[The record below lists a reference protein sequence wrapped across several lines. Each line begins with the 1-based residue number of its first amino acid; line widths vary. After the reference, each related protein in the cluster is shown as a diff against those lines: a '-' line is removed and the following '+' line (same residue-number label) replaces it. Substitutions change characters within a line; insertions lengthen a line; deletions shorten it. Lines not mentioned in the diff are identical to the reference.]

1 MSISRGYGHRLS
13 GSGPFNELTFG
24 SPQVGTVADRI
35 RAFQAS
41 QYSEVPPPSAS
52 NITSRTL
59 TSSKETTFKTDD
71 GGEKDSGAAL
81 LIERHTTVANRHA
94 QTTDTPSF
102 PLPRKQSRRRADK
115 IDQSPRKVS
124 AHTRPSTSMERNT
137 GEQKPAQ
144 KPVQPPSRRMSRRHR
159 SMENILAGSSEL
171 AGARSRLRSVIDD
184 NEEKPNLQRSRAY
197 TLAELN
203 HMLDNAIEGSVD
215 LDEVLSGSVT
225 SEHTPKTSLHQDQA
239 PISASQHQSLSRERV
254 SRSSLDSVR
263 PRSSGSSE
271 QAMYDDEK
279 NALYW
284 PHLITKGPKKHPHTS
299 HSTRPASTARPI
311 KPVIEPMQP
320 KPIQS
325 RTQFSPVRQRA
336 AMFESL
342 GPMVQVHGEDCGAF
356 QHYHP
361 DNTSFKQKPV
371 ATFRKVHKIKFGD
384 IIDER
389 PGTPLIPLTL
399 PQMVSP
405 REAPSPLA
413 QRTDQLEAEA
423 AEKNSNDNTVKHDND
438 RKSSMGWPF
447 RWSIFNKPASTQ
459 PEPEE
464 KAPSDVQSTH
474 RQEHDAT
481 KSTVVK
487 NRVQDLLLAA
497 KGRDDVEKKRW
508 ELERARM
515 SRRHSRFPPEI
526 AQESTRNEKHV
537 ESQKPRSS
545 QPPAL
550 SIPSEK
556 QTEATQ
562 NFLNV
567 ESEATAPI
575 TPLQHAMTEKQ
586 VLSPMS
592 LPEGMTTTST
602 SPKKVA
608 PRTPLRGRSRK
619 STHHLSVNDQERNV
633 EQQFNFSPR
642 PSRSASRTGGGGV
655 KVEVE
660 VRDSP
665 EREARERGEKI
676 VIIRANVEDLVRE
689 E

>member
-1 MSISRGYGHRLS
+1 
-13 GSGPFNELTFG
+13 
-24 SPQVGTVADRI
+24 V
-35 RAFQAS
+35 
-41 QYSEVPPPSAS
+41 
-52 NITSRTL
+52 
-59 TSSKETTFKTDD
+59 
-71 GGEKDSGAAL
+71 
-81 LIERHTTVANRHA
+81 
-94 QTTDTPSF
+94 
-102 PLPRKQSRRRADK
+102 
-115 IDQSPRKVS
+115 
-124 AHTRPSTSMERNT
+124 
-137 GEQKPAQ
+137 
-144 KPVQPPSRRMSRRHR
+144 
-159 SMENILAGSSEL
+159 AGSSDL
-171 AGARSRLRSVIDD
+171 AVARSRLRSVIDD

-215 LDEVLSGSVT
+215 LDDVFSGSVT
-225 SEHTPKTSLHQDQA
+225 GEPTPKGSLHQDQA
-239 PISASQHQSLSRERV
+239 PISASQRQSLSRERV

-263 PRSSGSSE
+263 PRSNSSSK

-284 PHLITKGPKKHPHTS
+284 PHLITNGPTKRPHTS
-299 HSTRPASTARPI
+299 HSTRLTSTARLPLN
-311 KPVIEPMQP
+311 PVIEPMQP
-320 KPIQS
+320 KPIHQS
-325 RTQFSPVRQRA
+325 RSQFSPVRQRA

-342 GPMVQVHGEDCGAF
+342 GPRVQIHGEDCGTF

-361 DNTSFKQKPV
+361 DNTFLKQKPA
-371 ATFRKVHKIKFGD
+371 ATTRKVHKIKFGD
-384 IIDER
+384 MIDER

-399 PQMVSP
+399 PQIVSP
-405 REAPSPLA
+405 REAPILSA
-413 QRTDQLEAEA
+413 QRAGQPEAELS
-423 AEKNSNDNTVKHDND
+423 EKNPDNNTVKHDTR

-464 KAPSDVQSTH
+464 KAPSDVQPTY
-474 RQEHDAT
+474 RQQHAT

-487 NRVQDLLLAA
+487 NRVQDLLQAA
-497 KGRDDVEKKRW
+497 KERDDVEKKRW
-508 ELERARM
+508 ELERQRM

-526 AQESTRNEKHV
+526 AQKSTGNKEHV
-537 ESQKPRSS
+537 ESQKPLPS
-545 QPPAL
+545 QPPTL

-556 QTEATQ
+556 QVEATPS
-562 NFLNV
+562 FLNV
-567 ESEATAPI
+567 ESEAIEPI

-592 LPEGMTTTST
+592 LPEGMTKTNT
-602 SPKKVA
+602 SPKKFT

-619 STHHLSVNDQERNV
+619 STHRLSVNDQERNV
-633 EQQFNFSPR
+633 EQQFNLSPR

-689 E
+689 Q